1 MTKQTLSWTDIAPAD
16 AVNINL
22 ADDLTITAPL
32 NENGERCPWPWE
44 PQQLAG
50 APMGQYRCGYCGAMC
65 VAGIPHLDYT
75 PEERTLTRDNADEIA
90 EWVGGQR
97 AGGVRELV
105 AIYQFGETQ
114 YARPGDTI
122 HRDGYG
128 VFTIAAPAPAPAVPA
143 GDGQQQ

>member
-1 MTKQTLSWTDIAPAD
+1 MTSDARAWTEIFPAD
-16 AVNINL
+16 AIDLNL
-22 ADDLTITAPL
+22 AEDLTITAPL

-50 APMGQYRCGYCGAMC
+50 APMGQYRCSYCGAMC
-65 VAGIPHLDYT
+65 VAGIPHLDYA

-97 AGGVRELV
+97 AGGAYELV
-105 AIYQFGETQ
+105 AINQFGETE
-114 YARPGDTI
+114 YARPGDLI
-122 HRDGYG
+122 RRDGYG
-128 VFTIAAPAPAPAVPA
+128 VFAITAPAPVSAVVA